1 MDFDL
6 VLDHM
11 LFVYCQLENRMA
23 TKVIPRLCNLALGC
37 APRWSQMLWRHTTRG
52 TTSRSDRTAHWF
64 ETCHYTATPQ
74 SEPMYKGYKK
84 RPSV

>member
-37 APRWSQMLWRHTTRG
+37 APR
-52 TTSRSDRTAHWF
+52 
-64 ETCHYTATPQ
+64 
-74 SEPMYKGYKK
+74 
-84 RPSV
+84 